1 MAIKRYISNDSMAVR
16 ADSVV
21 AYYECDEQDCAAV
34 HIEMTTGK
42 EVTMNT
48 TWAEFD
54 ASMREVVESWDG

>member
-1 MAIKRYISNDSMAVR
+1 MAAKRYIGINGTTVR
-16 ADSVV
+16 VDSVV

-54 ASMREVVESWDG
+54 DRMRTVVESWDG